1 MNVLI
6 CSLLLL
12 FSFNAF
18 AADIA
23 ANVVSVDGEAWTQQ
37 NNKPKQILKVGDAIY
52 VDDSVSTGADSSL
65 ELLFTDQSKFDLGEN
80 TVLVISEYQYKTANQ
95 TDSFS
100 TQIIKGTFRFV
111 TGLIANDNPASM
123 EVNLSV
129 ATIGIRGTHVV
140 GETTATTAK
149 VILLEPEKQA
159 STAVE
164 VFNQYG
170 SVTIDKVGYGTEV
183 PDQFSP
189 PSPIR
194 RMQIRT
200 IDNLMRSIQ
209 NSQRLRMPSRPR
221 I

>member
-1 MNVLI
+1 L
-6 CSLLLL
+6 
-12 FSFNAF
+12 
-18 AADIA
+18 
-23 ANVVSVDGEAWTQQ
+23 
-37 NNKPKQILKVGDAIY
+37 
-52 VDDSVSTGADSSL
+52 VSTGADSSL

-80 TVLVISEYQYKTANQ
+80 TTLVISEYQYQTANQ

-100 TQIIKGTFRFV
+100 TRIIKGTFRFV
-111 TGLIANDNPASM
+111 TGLIANDNPSSM
-123 EVNLSV
+123 EIKLSV

-149 VILLEPEKQA
+149 VILLEPEKPA
-159 STAVE
+159 ATAVE

-170 SVTIDKVGYGTEV
+170 SVTIDKAGYGTEV

-194 RMQIRT
+194 RMQMRT

-209 NSQRLRMPSRPR
+209 NSQRIRRPR
-221 I
+221 L

>member
-1 MNVLI
+1 MNLFAT
-6 CSLLLL
+6 LLLL
-12 FSFNAF
+12 LISFNAF
-18 AADIA
+18 AEDIA
-23 ANVVSVDGEAWTQQ
+23 AHVVSVEGEAWSEKTNGTRQA
-37 NNKPKQILKVGDAIY
+37 LKSGDALY
-52 VDDSVSTGADSSL
+52 VGDSVSTEAKSSL
-65 ELLFTDQSKFDLGEN
+65 KLLFTDQSKFDLAEN
-80 TVLVISEYQYKTANQ
+80 TTLEISQYQYQ
-95 TDSFS
+95 TSNNNDSFS
-100 TQIIKGTFRFV
+100 TRIIKGTFRFV
-111 TGLIANDNPASM
+111 TGLIANDSPSSM
-123 EVNLSV
+123 KINLSV

-159 STAVE
+159 STSVE

-194 RMQIRT
+194 RMQMRT

-209 NSQRLRMPSRPR
+209 NSQRIRRPR
-221 I
+221 L